1 MLKNF
6 LSFFLLLFLFN
17 CASPSAFLG
26 PVMTGAKSGSIYQA
40 SLSYSSGQIINLLND
55 SNEEKKMIDKEVNIL
70 ENLNRKSQPAVLV
83 AILTSSVEI
92 SEIEETEPL
101 P

>member
-1 MLKNF
+1 M
-6 LSFFLLLFLFN
+6 
-17 CASPSAFLG
+17 
-26 PVMTGAKSGSIYQA
+26 
-40 SLSYSSGQIINLLND
+40 ND